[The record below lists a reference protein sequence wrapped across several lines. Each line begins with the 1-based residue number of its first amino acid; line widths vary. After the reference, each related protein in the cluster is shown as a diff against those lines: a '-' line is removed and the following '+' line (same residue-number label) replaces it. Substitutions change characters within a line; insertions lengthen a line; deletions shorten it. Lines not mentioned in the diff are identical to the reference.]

1 MVGPYRV
8 GCEQGILLGS
18 LGLSHGNC
26 SCQTADVSFGTG
38 ETAAGAWAVHGGE
51 CGNETDLM
59 ERYMP
64 GEGVALPV
72 RRESGRTRKAADMPE
87 RYAADV
93 DTTYVTDDKGWDAQR
108 AVAGR
113 GGKRRIVFVAASRTA
128 TAATAWAP
136 VAPQQMGP
144 AALLSHQTTGARY
157 PGDMRGLG
165 AS

>member
-1 MVGPYRV
+1 
-8 GCEQGILLGS
+8 
-18 LGLSHGNC
+18 
-26 SCQTADVSFGTG
+26 
-38 ETAAGAWAVHGGE
+38 
-51 CGNETDLM
+51 
-59 ERYMP
+59 
-64 GEGVALPV
+64 
-72 RRESGRTRKAADMPE
+72 MPE
-87 RYAADV
+87 LYAAEV
-93 DTTYVTDDKGWDAQR
+93 KMTYFTDDDGWCAQR

-128 TAATAWAP
+128 TAVTAWAP